1 MSRAVIWRI
10 DEASPT
16 FQARASIVGTVASR
30 RTAERRANAH
40 NRNAPRLGYPS
51 RWVVLDEGETPPEL
65 HDSDE
70 YELDAET
77 TSYLQ
82 RTRSAGGGS

>member
-10 DEASPT
+10 DDASPT
-16 FQARASIVGTVASR
+16 FQARASIVGTAPSR
-30 RTAERRANAH
+30 RTAQRRANAH

-51 RWVVLDEGETPPEL
+51 RWVVLDVGETPPEYVEP
-65 HDSDE
+65 DE
-70 YELDAET
+70 YELDDET
-77 TSYLQ
+77 QSYLR